1 MSYTDP
7 KIFVADPMAFQKGF
21 NEQFGKF
28 LETQRKADEKA
39 EKGLNDFTSGLYS
52 SEAYTSADAEMR
64 DVLSSYFKDK
74 QQEYMSAKNDSE
86 KNKIMADAMA
96 EAGQFVNS
104 YKLSNEARFNALS
117 TSYLGKPI
125 EELHF
130 ADPEEPITPTYQNG
144 KFGISFKSDNG
155 KQVFLSKEDLY
166 KSKPPYAN
174 EVLENTQKRLQ
185 QSIDQFSKNN
195 DGFDEEELN
204 ANREAEVNRFI
215 SKLNKDEIVSLMST
229 YDLSGPEEL
238 KAEISSQFGDN
249 RAYARLQQ
257 EQRVVDRQID
267 AEQRKAKTSQQKVAT
282 DNKTTSQDIK
292 EAAAAQVISE
302 IENISSTEGFLK
314 IGDIDVIE
322 TYENFWGK
330 QKERVAGTK
339 KGVLNMYEGDNFYEF
354 SSKLNKVGFDVEVL
368 AEEVAS
374 NEYENIGVEIRNV
387 QTGKK
392 MSVYDLENMSESDFV
407 SILKK
412 LSTTGTITGLM
423 SQGNDEED
431 LPPII
436 IDEN

>member
-7 KIFVADPMAFQKGF
+7 KIFVADPMAFQQSF

-28 LETQRKADEKA
+28 LEIQRKADEKA

-64 DVLSSYFKDK
+64 NVLSSYFKDK

-86 KNKIMADAMA
+86 KNKLMADAMA

-130 ADPEEPITPTYQNG
+130 ADPEEPIVPTYQNG

-155 KQVFLSKEDLY
+155 KQVFLNKEDLY

-174 EVLENTQKRLQ
+174 EILETTQKRLQ

-229 YDLSGPEEL
+229 YQLSGPEEL
-238 KAEISSQFGDN
+238 KAEISSQFGDS
-249 RAYARLQQ
+249 RAYANLAKK
-257 EQRVVDRQID
+257 QREIDYQID
-267 AEQRKAKTSQQKVAT
+267 AEQRKNKAEKPKQKQLGLDDQQREVALSNIVSLTDSKRDPETKKITETSPYFEIRMKGPSDVVPTKYRFRRLDGKYYFEKPGMGNPEEISKEEVYELFGYGEQYKEQQQKIVESNITKAKEGVAARYGI
-282 DNKTTSQDIK
+282 QP
-292 EAAAAQVISE
+292 V
-302 IENISSTEGFLK
+302 
-314 IGDIDVIE
+314 V
-322 TYENFWGK
+322 
-330 QKERVAGTK
+330 
-339 KGVLNMYEGDNFYEF
+339 
-354 SSKLNKVGFDVEVL
+354 FDG
-368 AEEVAS
+368 S
-374 NEYENIGVEIRNV
+374 N
-387 QTGKK
+387 
-392 MSVYDLENMSESDFV
+392 
-407 SILKK
+407 
-412 LSTTGTITGLM
+412 
-423 SQGNDEED
+423 
-431 LPPII
+431 
-436 IDEN
+436 